1 MKKLIIPVAIL
12 VLAAGACKQTT
23 EREVSPTETS
33 ATTTVSVDTASAT
46 DAANDAAYKTGTA
59 METAGQAIQD
69 NTKPDSGSG
78 TATTGTTSTSTTSV
92 TTKTDTQ

>member
-1 MKKLIIPVAIL
+1 MKKLVILAAIL
-12 VLAAGACKQTT
+12 ILATGACKQTT

-59 METAGQAIQD
+59 MESAGQAIQD
-69 NTKPDSGSG
+69 QTKTDGG
-78 TATTGTTSTSTTSV
+78 TATTATTSTSTTSST
-92 TTKTDTQ
+92 TTKTDTK